1 MAFLPLLGGR
11 VVWRSTEESGT
22 WWPRAASPT
31 AGWQD
36 DTGCH
41 PMDRPKYLFHFI
53 VLNRFFNF
61 NLSFLEREVGEEH
74 GEGENLKQAPQPV
87 CSPTW
92 GSIS

>member
-1 MAFLPLLGGR
+1 MVAQGRQPHCRLAGRHRLP
-11 VVWRSTEESGT
+11 
-22 WWPRAASPT
+22 
-31 AGWQD
+31 
-36 DTGCH
+36 